1 MMVSL
6 DKQGPKEEKCNKKLH
21 FEYYTRKLQDKGCSC
36 PHHSRVKTK
45 TCVCVCEC
53 VWVCMCPCVLGA
65 LGAETPTKRGFY
77 IMSSLQSYELRS
89 LITTSSLLS
98 VGFTNHMSTLQ
109 YRQSVE
115 LLAVD
120 SINQSTI
127 HTITV
132 DPTNR

>member
-1 MMVSL
+1 MFLSSSL
-6 DKQGPKEEKCNKKLH
+6 
-21 FEYYTRKLQDKGCSC
+21 TRQDKDM
-36 PHHSRVKTK
+36 
-45 TCVCVCEC
+45 CVWGVRVCEC

-77 IMSSLQSYELRS
+77 IMSSLQSYKLRS

-132 DPTNR
+132 DPTNRRLFLASSLCVTPVDSTRCRLY

>member
-1 MMVSL
+1 M
-6 DKQGPKEEKCNKKLH
+6 
-21 FEYYTRKLQDKGCSC
+21 
-36 PHHSRVKTK
+36 
-45 TCVCVCEC
+45 
-53 VWVCMCPCVLGA
+53 CMCPCVLGA

-120 SINQSTI
+120 SINQSTLLGI
-127 HTITV
+127 ESICNT
-132 DPTNR
+132 RRLY